1 MNQTADHQFDEFP
14 FVPQPNELATAIACR
29 IQADGTTLAVNA
41 AIEPLAGYQPDEL
54 IHRHWWQILHPGEEA
69 QHERL
74 LSALSQAGSVTDYEL
89 TLVTKNGQA
98 YTTCWNFM
106 AVPDAQGQI
115 AEIVGFGY
123 LQSCSQC
130 QLQARPQHME
140 TNRERLIH
148 HINQQIHQS
157 LDLSEILQT
166 TVREARQYLE
176 CDRVIV
182 YQLQQGKAGVVLA
195 ESADPHWPSI
205 QSQTIE
211 DCDFTNQYA
220 EQYAQGRVQAITD
233 VQAAGL
239 TPCHR
244 DMLLGLQIRA
254 NLVVSIVQNQRLWGL
269 LIAHQ
274 CSNPRQW
281 QPSEIEFLTHI
292 ATQAAIAIQKSQLYQ
307 QAQSELQ
314 HRQQTQTTLSLRLRQ
329 ERLLAIITQRI
340 RQSLDLDVVLQ
351 TTVAEVREFI
361 QTDRVILYQFNPDWS
376 GVVAVESVLSPWMSL
391 LNMTIHDPC
400 FEKKEHTARYQRGE
414 AYTISDIYAEGLNR
428 CYLNM
433 LESFQVR
440 SNLVVP
446 ILQDRNLWGLLI
458 AHHCR
463 APRQWQSWE
472 VDLLRQLADQVAIAL
487 QQAELYQQVQ
497 MLNSNL
503 EQTVMRRTRQLQQAL
518 KFEALIR
525 RITDIVR
532 SSLDEDQILA
542 NAVQELGTA
551 LDVIAC
557 NTGIYDS
564 TQQSIFIS
572 HEYTN
577 VLPPIQGTVHPVSEA
592 NYLDYQMLKGVAI
605 QACDLGSDTIRHLQ
619 RQYTILA
626 CPMADDQGIL
636 GSLWLLRSANEVF
649 EPEEQRLV
657 QQIANHCAIALRQA
671 RLYKAAQTQVEEL
684 EMLNQLKDDFLSTVS
699 HELRTPMSS
708 IQMATEMINVYLRQ
722 QGLLNDEITKQ
733 PTTQLDRYL
742 AILYQ
747 ECQREI
753 SLINDLLDLSRLD
766 AQTEPLALMTIQPQF
781 WLAHIAEPFIERT
794 RQNGQQLRF
803 MLPDHLPGLETDVSY
818 FERIFSELLT
828 NACKY
833 TPRQDTILLAAHA
846 TDNDLVVHVEN
857 SGIEIAEAERDRIFD
872 RFYRI
877 PSSDPWRH
885 EGTGLGLALV
895 KKLVEY
901 LGGSIRVES
910 GNQRTCF
917 IVELPLTTP
926 HTIALQS
933 TTPQMP

>member
-14 FVPQPNELATAIACR
+14 SVPQSDELTTAIACR
-29 IQADGTTLAVNA
+29 IRADGTTLAVNA
-41 AIEPLAGYQPDEL
+41 AIEPLAGYKPEDLMARQ
-54 IHRHWWQILHPGEEA
+54 WWQILHPGEGA
-69 QHERL
+69 RL
-74 LSALSQAGSVTDYEL
+74 ESLLHALAQAGSVTGYEL
-89 TLVTKNGQA
+89 TLITQNGQA
-98 YTTCWNFM
+98 HATCWNFM
-106 AVPDAQGQI
+106 AVPDSQGQMV
-115 AEIVGFGY
+115 EIVGFGH
-123 LQSCSQC
+123 LQSCSTYR
-130 QLQARPQHME
+130 LQARPQHME

-182 YQLQQGKAGVVLA
+182 YQLQDGKAGVVLA

-211 DCDFTNQYA
+211 DCDFTDQYA

-244 DMLLGLQIRA
+244 DMLLGLQVRA

-274 CSNPRQW
+274 CGNPRQW
-281 QPSEIEFLTHI
+281 QVSEVEFLTHI

-307 QAQSELQ
+307 QAQAELQ
-314 HRQQTQTTLSLRLRQ
+314 HRQQARAALSVRLRQ
-329 ERLLAIITQRI
+329 ERLLAVITQRI
-340 RQSLDLDVVLQ
+340 RQSLDLNVVLQ

-361 QTDRVILYQFNPDWS
+361 QTDRVILYRFNPDWS

-391 LNMTIHDPC
+391 LNRTIHDPC
-400 FEKKEHTARYQRGE
+400 FEKKEHTSRYQQGRTH
-414 AYTISDIYAEGLNR
+414 TISDIYAAGLNP

-433 LESFQVR
+433 LASFQVR

-446 ILQDRNLWGLLI
+446 ILQDDNLWGLLI

-487 QQAELYQQVQ
+487 QQAELYRQVQ
-497 MLNSNL
+497 TLNSSL
-503 EQTVMRRTRQLQQAL
+503 EQTVVRRTQQLQQAL

-525 RITDIVR
+525 RITDTVR
-532 SSLDEDQILA
+532 SSLDEDQILDS
-542 NAVQELGTA
+542 AVHELGAA
-551 LDVIAC
+551 LDVMAC
-557 NTGIYDS
+557 NTGIYDG

-572 HEYTN
+572 HEYTT
-577 VLPPIQGTVHPVSEA
+577 VLPPIRGTVHPVTEA
-592 NYLDYQMLKGVAI
+592 NYLDYQILKGVAI
-605 QACDLGSDTIRHLQ
+605 QACDLGTDTIRDLQ

-636 GSLWLLRSANEVF
+636 GSLWLLRPADQVF

-671 RLYKAAQTQVEEL
+671 RLYKAAQNQVEEL
-684 EMLNQLKDDFLSTVS
+684 ELLNQLKDDFLSTVS

-708 IQMATEMINVYLRQ
+708 IQMAAEMINVHLRQ
-722 QGLLNDEITKQ
+722 QGLLKDELEEQ
-733 PTTQLDRYL
+733 PTVPLARYL

-753 SLINDLLDLSRLD
+753 GLINDLLDLSRLD
-766 AQTEPLALMTIQPQF
+766 AQTEPLALMPIQPQF

-794 RQNGQQLRF
+794 RQNTQQLRF
-803 MLPDHLPGLETDVSY
+803 MLPEQLPSLETDVSY

-833 TPRQDTILLAAHA
+833 TPPHATITLAAYA
-846 TDNDLVVHVEN
+846 TDDDLIVRVEN
-857 SGIEIAEAERDRIFD
+857 SGIEIAETERDRIFD

-877 PSSDPWRH
+877 PSNDPWRH

-901 LGGSIRVES
+901 LGGSIRLES

-917 IVELPLTTP
+917 IVQLPLVSNQVEDTECN
-926 HTIALQS
+926 
-933 TTPQMP
+933 